1 MVVCSTDFV
10 FKAAFDSVKEK
21 TCEVSGV
28 VVGEKENTTERNE
41 RSDPNGKWKCVGTN
55 VDVDLAN
62 MAIFEHIDI

>member
-1 MVVCSTDFV
+1 VVVCSTDFV

-41 RSDPNGKWKCVGTN
+41 RSDPNGK
-55 VDVDLAN
+55 
-62 MAIFEHIDI
+62 